1 MLSTNLTPINCG
13 YYCDCVT
20 SKASGSKDSRVIIW
34 NVRTGHCEVTLSGHT
49 DSVESVLWG
58 GEGLLYSGS
67 RDCKIKVCCV
77 LLSPIFLTMIKS
89 RTCHPQGLE
98 CRWKGW

>member
-1 MLSTNLTPINCG
+1 MGHVNESCVPTWIIIRVVYVLILVPINCG
-13 YYCDCVT
+13 YYCPCVT

-34 NVRTGHCEVTLSGHT
+34 NVRTGHSEVTLSGHT

-67 RDCKIKVCCV
+67 RDCKIKVCCI
-77 LLSPIFLTMIKS
+77 LLSPIFS
-89 RTCHPQGLE
+89 YHD
-98 CRWKGW
+98 